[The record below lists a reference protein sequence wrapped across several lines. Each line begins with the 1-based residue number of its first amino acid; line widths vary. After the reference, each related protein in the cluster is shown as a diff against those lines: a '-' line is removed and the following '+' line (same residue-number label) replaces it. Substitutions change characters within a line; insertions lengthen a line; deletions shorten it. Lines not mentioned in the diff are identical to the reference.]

1 MADGYFDRLPRE
13 RGEVQKSRFA
23 SGQTEGE
30 RGSDVAGQSHD
41 TATPP
46 DHGSDTS
53 LLEALP
59 ELQEAFANLVTL
71 CQKRVKGECAPGE
84 LDAAVEDKQ
93 PRLRRCVKDS
103 ATYSPRS
110 RSGK

>member
-1 MADGYFDRLPRE
+1 
-13 RGEVQKSRFA
+13 VQKSRFA

-30 RGSDVAGQSHD
+30 RVRDVVAHD
-41 TATPP
+41 TATPT
-46 DHGSDTS
+46 DHDSETS

-84 LDAAVEDKQ
+84 IDAAVEDITAALAKVREGQ
-93 PRLRRCVKDS
+93 REP
-103 ATYSPRS
+103 
-110 RSGK
+110 